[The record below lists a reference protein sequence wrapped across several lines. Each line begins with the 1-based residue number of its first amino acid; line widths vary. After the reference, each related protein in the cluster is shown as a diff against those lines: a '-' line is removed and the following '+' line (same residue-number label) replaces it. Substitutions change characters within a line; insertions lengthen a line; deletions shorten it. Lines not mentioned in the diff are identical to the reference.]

1 MADQT
6 APGAQASAPDARRRV
21 LVGLIG
27 QGIGPSRTP
36 RMHMAE
42 GRAQGID
49 LDYRLIDLAG
59 RDEPLGALLDRLEGE
74 GYDGLNVTYPCKRAV
89 MTHLH
94 ALSANA
100 EAVGAVNTVVFRDGR
115 RFGHNTDHF
124 GFAES
129 FRRGLPDVARDAVL
143 LLGAGGAGGAV
154 AHALADAGVGR
165 LMILDVDAALARDL
179 AAAVVARHGP
189 GRAEAASDPAC
200 AAQADGIVNA
210 TPVGMAK
217 LPGLPLPE
225 AAIEPRH
232 WVADVVY
239 FPLETALLRAARAK
253 GCRVLPGSGMAIFQA
268 ARAFRLFTGREADPD
283 RMRATFESFDAA
295 PNAAPNAASQGAA

>member
-1 MADQT
+1 MADPS
-6 APGAQASAPDARRRV
+6 APGDERRADGAGRRV
-21 LVGLIG
+21 RVGLVG

-36 RMHMAE
+36 RMHMEE

-59 RDEPLGALLDRLEGE
+59 RDEPLDALLARLEGE

-89 MTHLH
+89 MAHLH
-94 ALSANA
+94 ALSPNA

-115 RFGHNTDHF
+115 RHGHNTDHF

-129 FRRGLPDVARDAVL
+129 FRTGLPDVARGAAL
-143 LLGAGGAGGAV
+143 LVGAGGAGGAV
-154 AHALADAGVGR
+154 AHALVDAGVER
-165 LMILDVDAALARDL
+165 LMIHDLDAGLARDL
-179 AAAVVARHGP
+179 AAAVVARHGA
-189 GRAEAASDPAC
+189 GRAEAVPDPAC
-200 AAQADGIVNA
+200 AAEADGIVNA

-225 AAIEPRH
+225 TAVEPRH

-239 FPLETALLRAARAK
+239 FPLETELLRLARAR

-268 ARAFRLFTGREADPD
+268 VRAFGLFTGLEADPA
-283 RMRATFESFDAA
+283 RMLAAFESFDAVPETPA
-295 PNAAPNAASQGAA
+295 

>member
-1 MADQT
+1 MADPS
-6 APGAQASAPDARRRV
+6 APGDERRADGAGRRV
-21 LVGLIG
+21 RVGLVG

-36 RMHMAE
+36 RMHMEE

-59 RDEPLGALLDRLEGE
+59 RDEPLDALLARLEGE

-89 MTHLH
+89 MAHLH
-94 ALSANA
+94 ALSPNA

-115 RFGHNTDHF
+115 RHGHNTDHF

-129 FRRGLPDVARDAVL
+129 FRTGLPDVARGAAL
-143 LLGAGGAGGAV
+143 LVGAGGAGGAV
-154 AHALADAGVGR
+154 AHALVDAGVER
-165 LMILDVDAALARDL
+165 LMILDLDAGLARDL
-179 AAAVVARHGP
+179 AAA
-189 GRAEAASDPAC
+189 
-200 AAQADGIVNA
+200 DGVVNA

-225 AAIEPRH
+225 TAVEPRH

-239 FPLETALLRAARAK
+239 FPLETELLRLARAR

-268 ARAFRLFTGREADPD
+268 VRAFGLFTGLQADPA
-283 RMRATFESFDAA
+283 RMRAAFESFDAVPETPA
-295 PNAAPNAASQGAA
+295 

>member
-1 MADQT
+1 MADPS
-6 APGAQASAPDARRRV
+6 APGDERRADGAGRRV
-21 LVGLIG
+21 RVGLVG

-36 RMHMAE
+36 RMHMEE

-59 RDEPLGALLDRLEGE
+59 RDEPLDALLARLEGE

-89 MTHLH
+89 MAHLH
-94 ALSANA
+94 ALSPNA

-115 RFGHNTDHF
+115 RHGHNTDHF

-129 FRRGLPDVARDAVL
+129 FRTGLPDVARGAAL
-143 LLGAGGAGGAV
+143 LVGAGGAGGAV
-154 AHALADAGVGR
+154 AHALVDAGVER
-165 LMILDVDAALARDL
+165 LMILDLDAGLARDL
-179 AAAVVARHGP
+179 AAAVVARHGA
-189 GRAEAASDPAC
+189 GRAEAVPDPAC
-200 AAQADGIVNA
+200 AAEADGVVNA

-225 AAIEPRH
+225 TAVEPRH

-239 FPLETALLRAARAK
+239 FPLETELLRLARAR

-268 ARAFRLFTGREADPD
+268 VRAFGLFTGLEADPA
-283 RMRATFESFDAA
+283 RMRAAFESFDAVPETPA
-295 PNAAPNAASQGAA
+295 

>member
-1 MADQT
+1 MADPS
-6 APGAQASAPDARRRV
+6 APGDERRADGAGRRV
-21 LVGLIG
+21 RVGLVG

-36 RMHMAE
+36 RMHMEE

-59 RDEPLGALLDRLEGE
+59 RDEPLDALLARLEGE

-89 MTHLH
+89 MAHLH
-94 ALSANA
+94 ALSPNA

-115 RFGHNTDHF
+115 RHGHNTDHF

-129 FRRGLPDVARDAVL
+129 FRTGLPDVARGAAL
-143 LLGAGGAGGAV
+143 LVGAGGAGGAV
-154 AHALADAGVGR
+154 AHALVDAGVER
-165 LMILDVDAALARDL
+165 LMIHDLDAGLARDL
-179 AAAVVARHGP
+179 AAAVVARHGA
-189 GRAEAASDPAC
+189 GRAEAVPDPA
-200 AAQADGIVNA
+200 AAAEADGIVNA

-225 AAIEPRH
+225 TAVEPRH

-239 FPLETALLRAARAK
+239 FPLETELLRLARAR

-268 ARAFRLFTGREADPD
+268 VRAFGLFTGLEADPA
-283 RMRATFESFDAA
+283 RMLAAFESFDAVPETPA
-295 PNAAPNAASQGAA
+295 

>member
-1 MADQT
+1 LADPS
-6 APGAQASAPDARRRV
+6 APGDERRADGAGRRV
-21 LVGLIG
+21 RVGLVG

-36 RMHMAE
+36 RMHMEE

-59 RDEPLGALLDRLEGE
+59 RDEPLDALLARLEGE

-89 MTHLH
+89 MAHLH
-94 ALSANA
+94 ALSPNA

-115 RFGHNTDHF
+115 RHGHNTDHF

-129 FRRGLPDVARDAVL
+129 FRTGLPDVARGAAL
-143 LLGAGGAGGAV
+143 LVGAGGAGGAV
-154 AHALADAGVGR
+154 AHALVDAGVER
-165 LMILDVDAALARDL
+165 LMIHDLDAGLARDL
-179 AAAVVARHGP
+179 AAAVVARHGA
-189 GRAEAASDPAC
+189 GRAEAVPDPAC
-200 AAQADGIVNA
+200 AAEADGIVNA

-225 AAIEPRH
+225 TAVEPRH

-239 FPLETALLRAARAK
+239 FPLETELLRLARAR

-268 ARAFRLFTGREADPD
+268 VRAFGLFTGLEADPA
-283 RMRATFESFDAA
+283 RMLAAFESFDAVPETPA
-295 PNAAPNAASQGAA
+295 